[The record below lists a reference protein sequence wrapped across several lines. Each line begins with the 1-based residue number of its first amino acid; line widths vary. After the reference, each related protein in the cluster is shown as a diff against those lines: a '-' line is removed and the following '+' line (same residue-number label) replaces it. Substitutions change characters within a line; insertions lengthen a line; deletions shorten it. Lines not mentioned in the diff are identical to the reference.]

1 MTLFNRILWIIV
13 GVLSY
18 SIGASAAS
26 SGVSVKIAK
35 SSLFIDQA
43 SVPDFDPGSG
53 ITLIGNANI
62 GLDWL
67 LPEIGKGFSIEAEYT
82 QSDTP
87 VSFTFTDRTINAADE
102 KKFIIDTLTRNYE
115 QKSLGGYL
123 AYDFPVNSALS
134 LKARVGYLYVGGK
147 DQTLISCSGVCDE
160 RPTEVETIGG
170 IEAIPKSK
178 LMKGY
183 AFSFG
188 ASVSYAFFKHAY
200 AVIEFNRMQ
209 IDYGIENA
217 DYYTTH
223 VGIGLGL
230 RL

>member
-1 MTLFNRILWIIV
+1 VTLFNRGLWFIV

-18 SIGASAAS
+18 SVAASAAS

-35 SSLFIDQA
+35 SSLFIDQT

-53 ITLIGNANI
+53 TSLIGNANI

-67 LPEIGKGFSIEAEYT
+67 LPEIAKGFSIEAEYT

-87 VSFTFTDRTINAADE
+87 VSVTLTERTINTVDAT
-102 KKFIIDTLTRNYE
+102 KSIIDTLTRTYE

-123 AYDFPVNSALS
+123 AYDFPVSSALS

-147 DQTLISCSGVCDE
+147 DQTLIRCSGACDE

-170 IEAIPKSK
+170 IEAVSRDKV
-178 LMKGY
+178 MKGY

-209 IDYGIENA
+209 IDYGIENP
-217 DYYTTH
+217 DYYITH
-223 VGIGLGL
+223 VGFGVGL